1 MEFVGEGLTFDD
13 VLLVPGKSEILPKE
27 TILTTHLTQKT
38 VLNIPLMSAGMD
50 IPQLKLPFLLLDF
63 VNHN

>member
-38 VLNIPLMSAGMD
+38 VLNI
-50 IPQLKLPFLLLDF
+50 
-63 VNHN
+63 